1 MSQTQELVDYYFEKK
16 KSGMDFSEIRKELK
30 EKGIQEAQIK
40 NVIKQIDVKILEHA
54 QTSGKMKPR
63 DLRLIGYALMLIGG
77 GLTFA
82 VYFKMIVLGKFLFA
96 AYGPVIIG
104 YILVV
109 MARRQQ
115 NKQA

>member
-1 MSQTQELVDYYFEKK
+1 MSQINELVDYYFEKK

-30 EKGIQEAQIK
+30 TKDLNDNEIK
-40 NVIKQIDVKILEHA
+40 NIIKAVDAKALEHA
-54 QTSGKMKPR
+54 QTSGKMKPK

-77 GLTFA
+77 ALTFA
-82 VYFKMIVLGKFLFA
+82 VYFKILVMGKFLFA

-115 NKQA
+115 KKQA

>member
-1 MSQTQELVDYYFEKK
+1 MSQINELVDYYLEKK

-30 EKGIQEAQIK
+30 TKDLTDKEIK
-40 NVIKQIDVKILEHA
+40 KIIIEIDAKALEYA
-54 QTSGKMKPR
+54 QTSGKMKPK

-82 VYFKMIVLGKFLFA
+82 VYFKLLVLGKFLFA

-115 NKQA
+115 NKLK

>member
-1 MSQTQELVDYYFEKK
+1 MNQTKELVDYYFEKK

-40 NVIKQIDVKILEHA
+40 NVIKQIDVKTLEHA

>member
-1 MSQTQELVDYYFEKK
+1 MDYYLEKK

-30 EKGIQEAQIK
+30 AKEVDEAQIK
-40 NVIKQIDVKILEHA
+40 KIIKEIDAKALEYA
-54 QTSGKMKPR
+54 QTSGKMKPK

-82 VYFKMIVLGKFLFA
+82 VYFKILVLGKFLFA

-115 NKQA
+115 NKLK